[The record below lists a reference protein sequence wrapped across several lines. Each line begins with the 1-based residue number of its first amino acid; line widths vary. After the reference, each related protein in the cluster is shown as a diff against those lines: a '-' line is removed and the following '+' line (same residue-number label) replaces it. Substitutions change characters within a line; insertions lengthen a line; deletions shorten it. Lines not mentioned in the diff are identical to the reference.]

1 MKGAR
6 NAKGDRSGEQPQNLI
21 NNARNLD
28 TAVPMA
34 RPTQTMVDQET
45 WPARSATAPR
55 FSPGKTPTPAAE
67 SSFTASTTKPKKVE
81 SHATRRRVAPSFGG
95 GCDTTDLLVGV
106 WTERRSVT
114 A

>member
-45 WPARSATAPR
+45 WPARSATVKIQ
-55 FSPGKTPTPAAE
+55 PGKDPDAG
-67 SSFTASTTKPKKVE
+67 
-81 SHATRRRVAPSFGG
+81 R
-95 GCDTTDLLVGV
+95 
-106 WTERRSVT
+106 
-114 A
+114 